1 MKVSEITYESNIGSF
16 IDYSSV
22 KSEISSIESALSHL
36 DEGFLQVLSNEMNKG
51 GLDLYSANIN
61 GVPIFHNK
69 ASEIYSGVHEVYT
82 DFQKQ
87 LDLIDENAKKHRIE
101 ELKKYIDCL
110 ENRIKEL
117 ESEIKSLEN
126 TIKDLQTSKDNAWD
140 IFIEKGGDCNINN
153 SEYQSY
159 CSYLRKIEENEKT
172 LKNANKELNG
182 GFWSA
187 YNGGLKGKLIDAEAE
202 LALLA

>member
-1 MKVSEITYESNIGSF
+1 MKVIDITYESNIGNF

-22 KSEISSIESALSHL
+22 KGEISSIQSALSYL
-36 DEGFLQVLSNEMNKG
+36 NEGFLQVLYKEMNEG

-87 LDLIDENAKKHRIE
+87 LDLIDEYAKNHRIE
-101 ELKKYIDCL
+101 ELNKYIECL
-110 ENRIKEL
+110 KTRINDL
-117 ESEIKSLEN
+117 EIKLAE
-126 TIKDLQTSKDNAWD
+126 LQSSKDNAWD
-140 IFIEKGGDCNINN
+140 TFNEKGGDCNINN
-153 SEYQSY
+153 SEYQVY
-159 CSYLRKIEENEKT
+159 CNYNNQVKETE
-172 LKNANKELNG
+172 KELNG